1 MQLRLTESPA
11 NLPNYSREK
20 KTSVTAAQKVLETPD
35 DHIMPVGL
43 PNMFTQIKIVSR
55 QSGDPVEGPDYQGEI
70 CVKSPQTFIG
80 YLGENNNRVRLSNF
94 LMLERALILSKLP

>member
-80 YLGENNNRVRLSNF
+80 YLGESNNRVRGSS
-94 LMLERALILSKLP
+94 ERSYFSGGHIP